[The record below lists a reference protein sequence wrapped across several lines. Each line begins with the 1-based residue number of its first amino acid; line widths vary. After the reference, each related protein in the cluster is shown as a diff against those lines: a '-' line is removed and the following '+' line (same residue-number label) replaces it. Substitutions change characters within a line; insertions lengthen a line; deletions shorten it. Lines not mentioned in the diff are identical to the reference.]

1 MFKLTILGSGSA
13 LPSVRRGASSQVLSV
28 NGKLYLIDCGEGTQ
42 LRLRQARIKMQSI
55 DVICIS
61 HLHGD
66 HYFGLIGLLSSMHL
80 LGRTKDID
88 IYAPTALKAI
98 LTAQFRAS
106 ATDLRFNFIF
116 HELSQKSK
124 HLLFEDKNLEVSAFT
139 LKHGI
144 PCWGFIFQEKPKKPN
159 IRKEF
164 IQAFEPDI
172 EEIAIIKRGGDY
184 KTKDGNIIPQ
194 SEICTPAQPPRSYAY
209 CSDTKYDET
218 LVPHIHG
225 ATLLYHEA
233 SFANDLKHEA
243 ANRYHSTAEQA
254 ATIAKMANV
263 KQLLIGHFSARYKD
277 LTVLHEEAKAVFENT
292 VVAEDG
298 KEIEL

>member
-13 LPSVRRGASSQVLSV
+13 LPSVRRGASSQVLSF

-42 LRLRQARIKMQSI
+42 LRLREARIKMQSI

-66 HYFGLIGLLSSMHL
+66 HYFGLIGLLSTMHL

-98 LTAQFRAS
+98 LIAQLRAS

-116 HELSQKSK
+116 HELVSK
-124 HLLFEDKNLEVSAFT
+124 TKNLLFEDKNLEVSSFP
-139 LKHGI
+139 LKHRI
-144 PCWGFIFQEKPKKPN
+144 PCWGFFFQEKQKPAN

-164 IQAFEPDI
+164 IAAFKPDI
-172 EEIAIIKRGGDY
+172 EEILIIKNGGDY
-184 KTKDGNIIPQ
+184 KTKDGRIIEN
-194 SEICTPAQPPRSYAY
+194 SAITDPAPEPRSYAY
-209 CSDTKYDET
+209 CSDTKYTET
-218 LVPHIHG
+218 IIPFVDG
-225 ATLLYHEA
+225 ASLLYHEA
-233 SFANDLKHEA
+233 SFGNDLKHEA

-277 LTVLHEEAKAVFENT
+277 LSVLHGEAKAVFINT
-292 VVAEDG
+292 LLAEDG
-298 KEIEL
+298 MVIEI